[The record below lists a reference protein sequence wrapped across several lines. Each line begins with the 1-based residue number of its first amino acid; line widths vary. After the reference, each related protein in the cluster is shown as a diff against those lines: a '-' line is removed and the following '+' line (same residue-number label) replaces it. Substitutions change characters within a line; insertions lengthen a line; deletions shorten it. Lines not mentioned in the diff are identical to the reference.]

1 MLNKVPQITL
11 VFWIIKV
18 LTTGMGEAA
27 SDWALNM
34 GDGIPGLGLA
44 VTLGLDVVL
53 FVGALVWQLAVR
65 RYIPA
70 VYWLAVAAVAVF
82 GTGVA
87 DILAYVVGVPLWLF
101 CTVAAIAI
109 GVNFAV
115 WHAREQTLSI
125 HAVDTRR
132 RERFY
137 WTTVFLT
144 FALGTSLGDLSAS
157 AWHLGFLG
165 SGILFAVVI
174 AVPAVAYRLGANG
187 TLTFWAAYIVTRPLG
202 ASFADWFSVSP
213 AEGGLGLGAGPV
225 ALVATVV
232 IVGLVVYVT
241 RQQRVR
247 ADQPLDDHRR

>member
-1 MLNKVPQITL
+1 MLNKVPEITL

-27 SDWALNM
+27 SDWAINM

-44 VTLGLDVVL
+44 VTLGLDVAL
-53 FVGALVWQLAVR
+53 FVAVLAWQLAVR

-101 CTVAAIAI
+101 CTVAVIAI
-109 GVNFAV
+109 GVNFVV
-115 WHAREQTLSI
+115 WYAREQTLSI
-125 HAVDTRR
+125 HAIDTRR

-174 AVPAVAYRLGANG
+174 ALPAVAYRLGANA

-202 ASFADWFSVSP
+202 ASFADWFSVPPS
-213 AEGGLGLGAGPV
+213 EGGLGLGAGWV
-225 ALVATVV
+225 ALVSAIV
-232 IVGLVVYVT
+232 IAGLVGWLTKQHEPAV
-241 RQQRVR
+241 
-247 ADQPLDDHRR
+247 DQAAPDDRR